1 MSVLAKDRGKSTM
14 EFLNTAFELE
24 KFTITACH
32 RENVIPKRYRLTK
45 GKELMESAKII
56 GNNVVYANSI
66 FPKSK
71 SDYQRRVRFQQRAI
85 LEIQIMLK
93 DLRLVSEIMT
103 QIKDSVLEE
112 WVGLL
117 LKEERSIKDWMASD
131 KKRFE
136 KLE

>member
-1 MSVLAKDRGKSTM
+1 MSVLAKDRGKSAM

-24 KFTITACH
+24 KFTIQACH

-45 GKELMESAKII
+45 GKDLMESAKII

-71 SDYQRRVRFQQRAI
+71 AEYQKRVKFQQRAI
-85 LEIQIMLK
+85 WEIQIMLK
-93 DLRLVSEIMT
+93 DLRLVSEVFT

-112 WVGLL
+112 WTGLL
-117 LKEERSIKDWMASD
+117 LKEERSIKDWMVSD

-136 KLE
+136 NLE